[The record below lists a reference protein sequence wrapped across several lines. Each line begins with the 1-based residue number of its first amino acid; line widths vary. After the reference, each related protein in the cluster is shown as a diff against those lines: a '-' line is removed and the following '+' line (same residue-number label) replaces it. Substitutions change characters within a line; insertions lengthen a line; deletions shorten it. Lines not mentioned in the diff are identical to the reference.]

1 MDEPTSSLDHENI
14 ELFYK
19 LISTLKENKTLII
32 ITHDQEIKNLSNKN
46 YHIKNGRLQ
55 QMNKIN

>member
-1 MDEPTSSLDHENI
+1 MDEPTNSLDHENI
-14 ELFYK
+14 ELFYN

-55 QMNKIN
+55 TEE